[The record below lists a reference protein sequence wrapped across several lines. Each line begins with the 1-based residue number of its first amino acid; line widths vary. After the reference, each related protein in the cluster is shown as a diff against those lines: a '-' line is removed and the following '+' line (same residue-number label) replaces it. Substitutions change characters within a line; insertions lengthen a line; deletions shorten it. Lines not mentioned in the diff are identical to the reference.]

1 MWKNSS
7 FLQVDSFLTFLM
19 YRPTHPLPT
28 TPSKKE
34 NEKQQE
40 VNTAM

>member
-7 FLQVDSFLTFLM
+7 FLQVDSFLTFLRC
-19 YRPTHPLPT
+19 RPTHPLPT
-28 TPSKKE
+28 IPSKKE
-34 NEKQQE
+34 NDKQQE

>member
-7 FLQVDSFLTFLM
+7 FLQVDSFLIVLRC
-19 YRPTHPLPT
+19 RPTHALPT
-28 TPSKKE
+28 IPSKKE